1 MDLCVKSTSKNEDI
15 PCNFVRTRVTH
26 VSMTY
31 KSTIYSP
38 TDAILKEAAQRLL
51 DGHLVVMPTETVYG
65 LAANATD
72 DRAVARIFALKER
85 PSFNPLIVHVE
96 SFEKASN
103 LIEMT
108 DLAEKLAKAFWPGP
122 LTLVGRRA
130 PSSDFVISLLCS
142 GGLDTLAVRVPAHPV
157 ARKLLSLAGV
167 PLAAPS
173 ANPSTKLSPTSAMHV
188 QQGFPE
194 AEDLWILEGGECLQ
208 GLESTVVDVTGDIPV
223 ILRFG
228 TITAENIEQA
238 VGVKPLY
245 YKDIQ
250 ETQAIKSP
258 GQMLKHYAPDKPM
271 RLNVLDIK
279 PGEGL
284 LAFGS
289 QNVPVASVTYNLSKT
304 GDLLEAAQNL
314 FKMLHLLDKE
324 NISGIAVMPI
334 PQEGLGTAIND
345 RLVRTQ

>member
-1 MDLCVKSTSKNEDI
+1 
-15 PCNFVRTRVTH
+15 
-26 VSMTY
+26 MTY

-51 DGHLVVMPTETVYG
+51 QGYLVAMPTETVYG

-96 SFEKASN
+96 SLEKASN

-108 DLAEKLAKAFWPGP
+108 GLARRLAEAFWPGP
-122 LTLVGRRA
+122 LTLVGKRS
-130 PSSDFVISLLCS
+130 PSSDFAPSLLCS
-142 GGLDTLAVRVPAHPV
+142 GGLKTLAVRVPAHPV
-157 ARKLLSLAGV
+157 AQHLLRLAGV

-173 ANPSTKLSPTSAMHV
+173 ANPSTKLSPTSALHV

-194 AEDLWILEGGECLQ
+194 AEDLWILEGGDCTQ
-208 GLESTVVDVTGDIPV
+208 GLESTVVDITGETPV
-223 ILRFG
+223 ILRLG
-228 TITAENIEQA
+228 TITAENIEEA

-245 YKDIQ
+245 YKDIE
-250 ETQAIKSP
+250 ETHTIKSP

-271 RLNVLDIK
+271 RLNAVDVK

-289 QNVPVASVTYNLSKT
+289 QNIPAASVIYNLSET

-314 FKMLHLLDKE
+314 FKMLHLLDTE
-324 NISGIAVMPI
+324 NVSGIAVMSI
-334 PQEGLGTAIND
+334 PQEGLGLAIND
-345 RLVRTQ
+345 RLTRTQS